1 LRINVG
7 LVGGL
12 ILFISLATPWTITW
26 GTSVIGLSAFS
37 FYVLDFPFMTY
48 YYVYSSM
55 VSYSWWEPFNF
66 TPRYLAMFMVILGGI
81 FAIGGSASGEHGDL
95 TKWGGILSILAL
107 VFFTGLRS
115 ENIFID
121 KPISQSYT
129 VLPVGMFIPVIYWI
143 LILLYPSKV
152 TTKLHCEQ
160 CGRELSPDF
169 NLCPYCGAPLKKPTC
184 PRCGIEISPEY
195 IYCPSCG
202 ARLK

>member
-1 LRINVG
+1 
-7 LVGGL
+7 
-12 ILFISLATPWTITW
+12 
-26 GTSVIGLSAFS
+26 
-37 FYVLDFPFMTY
+37 
-48 YYVYSSM
+48 
-55 VSYSWWEPFNF
+55 
-66 TPRYLAMFMVILGGI
+66 MFMVILGGI
-81 FAIGGSASGEHGDL
+81 FAIGGSASDEHGGL

-121 KPISQSYT
+121 QPISQNYT

-184 PRCGIEISPEY
+184 PRCGVEISPEY